1 MPQEERQMRD
11 LLTGT
16 VTFLFTDIEGSTRLL
31 QRLGDRYR
39 EVVDRHGRIL
49 REAIASGGGTEVHTE
64 GDSFFAVFPTPA
76 GALAAAVQVQ
86 QALAT
91 HAWPEGHSVR
101 VRMGLHTGNGVLGGD
116 DYIGLDVHL
125 AARIAA
131 AGHGGQVL
139 VSEATKAQIEQTLP
153 EGTSLRDLGRHRL
166 KDIEQPEHLYDLV
179 IADLPAEFPAIRTM
193 DARPTNLPPQRTS
206 FIGRG
211 RQVAEVTSLLAE
223 RRLLTLTGPGGTGK
237 TRLALKVAADHL
249 DRFSDGV
256 FFADLSPIPDPALV
270 PSVIAQALVVREE
283 AGRDLLDTLAD
294 HLRDR
299 HLLLVLDNS
308 EQVIEAG
315 AAIARLLDAAPRLTV
330 LATSRAPFHIS
341 AEHEYQVPPLA
352 VPDPG
357 HVADIEMVTRS
368 EAVALFTERAA
379 AIRPGFQIT
388 SQNAPAV
395 AQIAA
400 RLDGLPL
407 AIELAASRLKI
418 LSPDALLERLGQRL
432 SLLTGGARDLPERQ
446 RTLRSTI
453 EWSHDLL
460 HAEEQRLFARLGTFT
475 GGWSL
480 EAAEV
485 ICGPGLDVEVLDG
498 LSTLIDHSMV
508 RPGEPGDGG
517 PRFTMLETIR
527 EFAVERLASSG
538 EEDELRRRH
547 AEHFRDLAE
556 EAEGHLTREDRVAW
570 LSRLESEH
578 DNLRAALDRA
588 ERTRDA
594 ADTGL
599 RTTAAIWRFWLQRGH
614 LSEGRGRLERL
625 LSMLGAGPRGPERAR
640 ALGALGGIAYW
651 QNDYPPMRGAYEEAV
666 DIAREVG
673 DAKLLASALLDL
685 SFIPSLEHDPDRT
698 EAILREGLAAAEE
711 AGDRVLTAEFWS
723 NIAFLEVERGNPAD
737 AIDLRRTAIEI
748 LREEGAAWKLGQYL
762 GGTAMIIRMV
772 GDLDAARGY
781 LHEALEMFA
790 QARDTLSISMTLT
803 SLALIAN
810 DEERHERAAR
820 LVGAAARIRDELGG
834 GVPPEFAGRW
844 GDPDKDARRAL
855 GEEAYRRARAEGY
868 AMTDEEAVAYALED
882 GAPQTAARSIR
893 EKAD

>member
-76 GALAAAVQVQ
+76 GALAAAVQAQ
-86 QALAT
+86 RALAT
-91 HAWPEGHSVR
+91 HPWPEAHSVR
-101 VRMGLHTGNGVLGGD
+101 VRMGIHTGNGVLGGD

-131 AGHGGQVL
+131 AGHGGQIL
-139 VSEATKAQIEQTLP
+139 ISEATRALVEHTLP
-153 EGTSLRDLGRHRL
+153 DGASLRDLGRHRL
-166 KDIEQPEHLYDLV
+166 KDIEHPEHLYDLV
-179 IADLPAEFPAIRTM
+179 IDGLPAEFPAVRTV

-206 FIGRG
+206 FVGRE
-211 RQVAEVTSLLAE
+211 REVAEVTSLLAE
-223 RRLLTLTGPGGTGK
+223 TRLLTLTGPGGTGK
-237 TRLALKVAADHL
+237 TRLALKAAAGQL

-256 FFADLSPIPDPALV
+256 FFADLTPIVDPALV
-270 PSVIAQALVVREE
+270 PSVIAQALLVREE
-283 AGRDLLDTLAD
+283 AGRDLLDTLVD

-341 AEHEYQVPPLA
+341 AEHEYQVAPLA

-357 HVADIEMVTRS
+357 RVADLEVVTRS
-368 EAVALFTERAA
+368 EAVALFAERAA
-379 AIRPGFQIT
+379 AIRPGFRVT
-388 SQNAPAV
+388 SQNAAAV
-395 AQIAA
+395 ARITA

-407 AIELAASRLKI
+407 AIELAASRLKV
-418 LSPDALLERLGQRL
+418 LSPEALLERLGQRL
-432 SLLTGGARDLPERQ
+432 SLLIGGARDLPERQ
-446 RTLRSTI
+446 RTLRGTI
-453 EWSHDLL
+453 EWSHDLFEP
-460 HAEEQRLFARLGTFT
+460 EEQRLFARLGTFS
-475 GGWSL
+475 GGWTL

-485 ICGPGLDVEVLDG
+485 ICGPGLRLDVLDG
-498 LSTLIDHSMV
+498 LGALIDQSMV
-508 RPGEPGDGG
+508 RAGEPADDGE

-527 EFAVERLASSG
+527 EFAVERLALSG

-547 AEHFRDLAE
+547 AESFRDLAE
-556 EAEGHLTREDRVAW
+556 EAEGHLTREDRVVW
-570 LSRLESEH
+570 LTRLEGEH
-578 DNLRAALDRA
+578 DNLRAALDWA
-588 ERTRDA
+588 ERAQDA
-594 ADTGL
+594 ENGL
-599 RTTAAIWRFWLQRGH
+599 RTAAAMWRFWLQRGH
-614 LSEGRGRLERL
+614 LSEGRGRLESL
-625 LSMLGAGPRGPERAR
+625 LSIPGARARGSVRAR
-640 ALGALGGIAYW
+640 ALGTLGGIAYW
-651 QNDYPPMRGAYEEAV
+651 QNDYPPMRAAYREAV

-685 SFIPSLEHDPDRT
+685 SFIPSLEHDLDRT

-711 AGDRVLTAEFWS
+711 AGDRVLTAEYWS

-762 GGTAMIIRMV
+762 GGTAMITRMV
-772 GDLDAARGY
+772 GDLDTARGY

-790 QARDTLSISMTLT
+790 HARDTLSISMTLT
-803 SLALIAN
+803 SLSLIAN
-810 DEERHERAAR
+810 DEGRHERAAR
-820 LVGAAARIRDELGG
+820 LVGAAVRIRDEFGG

-844 GDPDKDARRAL
+844 GDPEEDAQLAL
-855 GEEAYRRARAEGY
+855 GEDAYRRARAEGY
-868 AMTDEEAVAYALED
+868 AMTHEEAVAYALED
-882 GAPQTAARSIR
+882 GAPQTSARSIR